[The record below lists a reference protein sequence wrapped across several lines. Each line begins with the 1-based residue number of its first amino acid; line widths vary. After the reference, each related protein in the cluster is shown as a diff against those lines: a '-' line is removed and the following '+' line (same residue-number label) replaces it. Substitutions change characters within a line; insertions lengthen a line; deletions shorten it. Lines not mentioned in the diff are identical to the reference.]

1 VDNPKGKIMKVFVT
15 GGTGF
20 VGREILGQLL
30 SAGHEVR
37 ALVRDGSQDKLSGH
51 QNLEAHLGDVTDA
64 ASLVGALDGCDAV
77 IHLVGI
83 IREFPGRGITFK
95 KMHVTATE
103 NILEACDEQEV
114 QRFLHMSS
122 NGTRE
127 RGTTAYHRTKWQAE
141 ELVRASE
148 LDWTIFRPSLIFGRG
163 SEFVKML
170 TELIRRVPVVPVI
183 GDGQYRMQ
191 PVSVEQVAVSFVK
204 ALAMPESIGKT
215 YHQGGSESYTYDA
228 ILDLTGKA
236 MGRKQVTKVHQPL
249 FMIKPMIK
257 MLQGFEQFPITEGQ
271 LKMLIEGN
279 VCDPDEWAQA
289 FGLAPISY
297 AEGIKEC
304 VQG

>member
-1 VDNPKGKIMKVFVT
+1 MKVFVT

-30 SAGHEVR
+30 SAGHEARV
-37 ALVRDGSQDKLSGH
+37 LVREGSQDKLSGH
-51 QNLEAHLGDVTDA
+51 QNLETHIGDVTDA

-103 NILEACDEQEV
+103 NILEACEEQGV
-114 QRFLHMSS
+114 RRFLHMSS

-127 RGTTAYHRTKWQAE
+127 NGRTGYHRTKWQAE
-141 ELVRASE
+141 ELVRDSG

-191 PVSVEQVAVSFVK
+191 PVSVAQVAESFVR
-204 ALAMPESIGKT
+204 ALAIPESIGKT

-257 MLQGFEQFPITEGQ
+257 MLQGFEQFPITEDQ

-289 FGLAPISY
+289 FGLVPISY
-297 AEGIKEC
+297 AEGIGEC

>member
-1 VDNPKGKIMKVFVT
+1 MKVFVT

-51 QNLEAHLGDVTDA
+51 QNLETHIGDVTDA
-64 ASLVGALDGCDAV
+64 ASLGGALDGCDAV

-95 KMHVTATE
+95 NIHVTATE
-103 NILEACDEQEV
+103 NILEACDEQGV
-114 QRFLHMSS
+114 QRYLHMSS

-141 ELVRASE
+141 ELVRASG

-257 MLQGFEQFPITEGQ
+257 ILQGFEQFPITEGQ

-289 FGLAPISY
+289 FGLVPTSY
-297 AEGIKEC
+297 AEGIGEC

>member
-1 VDNPKGKIMKVFVT
+1 MKVFVT

-51 QNLEAHLGDVTDA
+51 QNLETHIGDVTDA
-64 ASLVGALDGCDAV
+64 ASLGGALDGCDAV

-95 KMHVTATE
+95 NIHVTATE
-103 NILEACDEQEV
+103 NILEACDEQGV
-114 QRFLHMSS
+114 QRYLHMSS

-141 ELVRASE
+141 ELVRASG

-170 TELIRRVPVVPVI
+170 TELIRRIPVVPVI

-204 ALAMPESIGKT
+204 ALAMPESVGKT

-257 MLQGFEQFPITEGQ
+257 ILQGFEQFPITEGQ

-289 FGLAPISY
+289 FGLVPISY
-297 AEGIKEC
+297 AEGIGEC

>member
-1 VDNPKGKIMKVFVT
+1 MKVFVT

-51 QNLEAHLGDVTDA
+51 QNLETHIGDVTDA
-64 ASLVGALDGCDAV
+64 ASLGGALDGCDAV

-103 NILEACDEQEV
+103 NILEACDEQGV

-141 ELVRASE
+141 ELVRASG

-289 FGLAPISY
+289 FGLVPTSY
-297 AEGIKEC
+297 AEGIGEC

>member
-1 VDNPKGKIMKVFVT
+1 MVRRISFPVT
-15 GGTGF
+15 RISRLT
-20 VGREILGQLL
+20 I
-30 SAGHEVR
+30 
-37 ALVRDGSQDKLSGH
+37 
-51 QNLEAHLGDVTDA
+51 GDVTDA

-103 NILEACDEQEV
+103 NILEACDEQGV
-114 QRFLHMSS
+114 RRFLHMSS

-127 RGTTAYHRTKWQAE
+127 NGSTGYHRTKWQAE
-141 ELVRASE
+141 ELVRDSG

-191 PVSVEQVAVSFVK
+191 PVSVAQVAVSFVK

-257 MLQGFEQFPITEGQ
+257 MLQGFEQFPITEDQ
-271 LKMLIEGN
+271 LKMLVEGN

-289 FGLAPISY
+289 FGLVPISY
-297 AEGIKEC
+297 AEGIGEC

>member
-1 VDNPKGKIMKVFVT
+1 MKVFVT

-103 NILEACDEQEV
+103 NILEACDEQGV

-141 ELVRASE
+141 ELVRDSG

>member
-1 VDNPKGKIMKVFVT
+1 MKVFVT

-30 SAGHEVR
+30 SAGHQVR
-37 ALVRDGSQDKLSGH
+37 VLVRDGSQDKLSGH
-51 QNLEAHLGDVTDA
+51 RNLEAHVGDVTDA

-83 IREFPGRGITFK
+83 IREFPGRGVTFK

-114 QRFLHMSS
+114 RRFLHMSS

-127 RGTTAYHRTKWQAE
+127 NGSTGYHRTKWRAE
-141 ELVRASE
+141 ELVRDSG
-148 LDWTIFRPSLIFGRG
+148 LDWTIFRPSLIFGHG

-170 TELIRRVPVVPVI
+170 TELIRRVPLVPVI
-183 GDGQYRMQ
+183 GDGRYLMQ

-257 MLQGFEQFPITEGQ
+257 MLQGFENFPITEDQ
-271 LKMLIEGN
+271 LKMLVEGN

-289 FGLAPISY
+289 FGLVPISY
-297 AEGIKEC
+297 AEGIGEC

>member
-1 VDNPKGKIMKVFVT
+1 MKVFVT

-37 ALVRDGSQDKLSGH
+37 ALVRDGSQDKLAGH
-51 QNLEAHLGDVTDA
+51 RNLETHIGDVTDA

-103 NILEACDEQEV
+103 NILEACDEQGV

-141 ELVRASE
+141 ELVRASG

-191 PVSVEQVAVSFVK
+191 PVSVAQVAVSFVK

-257 MLQGFEQFPITEGQ
+257 MLQGFEQFPITEDQ
-271 LKMLIEGN
+271 LKMLVEGN

-289 FGLAPISY
+289 FGLVPISY
-297 AEGIKEC
+297 AEGIGEC

>member
-1 VDNPKGKIMKVFVT
+1 MRVFVT

-20 VGREILGQLL
+20 VGKEILAQLL

-37 ALVRDGSQDKLSGH
+37 ALVREGSQDKLAEH
-51 QNLEAHLGDVTDA
+51 QNVQSHLGDVTDA
-64 ASLVGALDGCDAV
+64 GSLVGALDGCDAV

-95 KMHVTATE
+95 KMHVTATQ
-103 NILEACDEQEV
+103 NILEACDEQGV
-114 QRFLHMSS
+114 RRFLHMSS

-127 RGTTAYHRTKWQAE
+127 RGNTGYHRTKWQAE
-141 ELVRASE
+141 ELVRASG

-191 PVSVEQVAVSFVK
+191 PVSVGQVAESFIR
-204 ALAMPESIGKT
+204 ALEMPGSVGAI

-228 ILDLTGKA
+228 ILDLTARA
-236 MGRKQVTKVHQPL
+236 MGRKQATKVHQPL
-249 FMIKPMIK
+249 FMIKPMIR
-257 MLQGFEQFPITEGQ
+257 MLQGFEQFPITEDQ
-271 LKMLIEGN
+271 LKMLVEGN
-279 VCDPDEWAQA
+279 VCDPDEWAQT
-289 FGLAPISY
+289 FELVPISY
-297 AEGIKEC
+297 AEGIGEC
-304 VQG
+304 V

>member
-1 VDNPKGKIMKVFVT
+1 MKVFVT

-51 QNLEAHLGDVTDA
+51 QNLETHLGDVTDA

-141 ELVRASE
+141 ELVRASG

-204 ALAMPESIGKT
+204 ALAMPESVGKT

-257 MLQGFEQFPITEGQ
+257 ILQGFEQFPITEGQ

-289 FGLAPISY
+289 FGLVPISY
-297 AEGIKEC
+297 AEGIGEC

>member
-1 VDNPKGKIMKVFVT
+1 MKVFMT

-20 VGREILGQLL
+20 VGKEILDQLL

-37 ALVRDGSQDKLSGH
+37 VLVREGSRDKLAKH
-51 QNLEAHLGDVTDA
+51 QNVQSHLGDVTDA
-64 ASLVGALDGCDAV
+64 DSLVGALDGCEAV

-95 KMHVTATE
+95 KMHVNATE
-103 NILEACDEQEV
+103 NMLDACAEQGV
-114 QRFLHMSS
+114 RRFLHMSS

-127 RGTTAYHRTKWQAE
+127 NGSTVYHRTKWQAE
-141 ELVRASE
+141 ELVRDSG

-191 PVSVEQVAVSFVK
+191 PVSVAQVAESFVR
-204 ALAMPESIGKT
+204 ALQMPESVGAT
-215 YHQGGSESYTYDA
+215 YHQGGSESYTYDT
-228 ILDLTGKA
+228 ILDLTARA
-236 MGRKQVTKVHQPL
+236 MGREQATKMHQPL
-249 FMIKPMIK
+249 FMIKPMIRL
-257 MLQGFEQFPITEGQ
+257 LQGFEQFPITEDQ
-271 LKMLIEGN
+271 LQMLVEGN
-279 VCDPDEWAQA
+279 VCDPEEWAQTFA
-289 FGLAPISY
+289 LVPISY
-297 AEGIKEC
+297 AEGIGEC

>member
-1 VDNPKGKIMKVFVT
+1 MKVFVT

-51 QNLEAHLGDVTDA
+51 QNLETHIGDVTDA
-64 ASLVGALDGCDAV
+64 ASLGGALDGCDAV

-95 KMHVTATE
+95 NIHVTATE
-103 NILEACDEQEV
+103 NILEACDEQGV

-141 ELVRASE
+141 ELVRASG

-257 MLQGFEQFPITEGQ
+257 ILQGFEQFPITEGQ

-289 FGLAPISY
+289 FGLVPTSY
-297 AEGIKEC
+297 AEGIGEC

>member
-1 VDNPKGKIMKVFVT
+1 MKVFVT

-103 NILEACDEQEV
+103 NILEACDEQGV

-183 GDGQYRMQ
+183 GDGRYRMQ

-289 FGLAPISY
+289 FGLVPISY
-297 AEGIKEC
+297 AEGIGEC
-304 VQG
+304 VQS

>member
-1 VDNPKGKIMKVFVT
+1 MKVFVT

-51 QNLEAHLGDVTDA
+51 QNLETHIGDVTDA
-64 ASLVGALDGCDAV
+64 ASLIGVLDGCDAV

-103 NILEACDEQEV
+103 NILEACDEQGV

-141 ELVRASE
+141 ELVRASG

-170 TELIRRVPVVPVI
+170 TELIRRIPVVPVI

-236 MGRKQVTKVHQPL
+236 MGRKHVTKVHQPL

-297 AEGIKEC
+297 AEGIGEC

>member
-1 VDNPKGKIMKVFVT
+1 MKVFVT

-20 VGREILGQLL
+20 VGREILKQLL
-30 SAGHEVR
+30 QAGHAAR
-37 ALVRDGSQDKLSGH
+37 ALVREGSESKLPELDKVETH
-51 QNLEAHLGDVTDA
+51 TGDITDV

-103 NILEACDEQEV
+103 NILGACDEQGV
-114 QRFLHMSS
+114 RRFLHMSS

-127 RGTTAYHRTKWQAE
+127 RGNTAYHRTKWQAE
-141 ELVRASE
+141 ELVRASG

-191 PVSVEQVAVSFVK
+191 PVSVAQVAESFVR
-204 ALAMPESIGKT
+204 ALAMPESVGAI

-228 ILDLTGKA
+228 ILDLTARA
-236 MGRKQVTKVHQPL
+236 MGRKQATKVHQPL

-257 MLQGFEQFPITEGQ
+257 LLQGFEQFPITEDQ
-271 LKMLIEGN
+271 LKMLVEGN
-279 VCDPDEWAQA
+279 VCDPDEWAQT
-289 FGLAPISY
+289 FELVPISY
-297 AEGIKEC
+297 AEGIGEC

>member
-1 VDNPKGKIMKVFVT
+1 MKVFVT

-30 SAGHEVR
+30 SAGDEVR

-51 QNLEAHLGDVTDA
+51 QNLETHIGDVTDA

-103 NILEACDEQEV
+103 NILEACDEQGV

-141 ELVRASE
+141 ELVRASG
-148 LDWTIFRPSLIFGRG
+148 LDWTIFRPSLIFGRD

-170 TELIRRVPVVPVI
+170 TELIRRVPIVPVI

-191 PVSVEQVAVSFVK
+191 PVSVEQVAASFVK

-289 FGLAPISY
+289 FGLVPISY
-297 AEGIKEC
+297 TEGIGKC

>member
-1 VDNPKGKIMKVFVT
+1 
-15 GGTGF
+15 
-20 VGREILGQLL
+20 
-30 SAGHEVR
+30 
-37 ALVRDGSQDKLSGH
+37 VRDGSQDKLSGH
-51 QNLEAHLGDVTDA
+51 QNLETHIGDVTDA
-64 ASLVGALDGCDAV
+64 ASLGGALDGCDAV

-95 KMHVTATE
+95 NIHVTATE
-103 NILEACDEQEV
+103 NILEACDEQGV

-141 ELVRASE
+141 ELVRASG

-204 ALAMPESIGKT
+204 ALAMSESIGKT

-289 FGLAPISY
+289 FGLVPTSY
-297 AEGIKEC
+297 AEGIGEC

>member
-1 VDNPKGKIMKVFVT
+1 MKVFMT

-51 QNLEAHLGDVTDA
+51 QNLETHIGDVTDA
-64 ASLVGALDGCDAV
+64 ASLGGALDGCDAV

-95 KMHVTATE
+95 NIHVTATE
-103 NILEACDEQEV
+103 NILEACDEQGV
-114 QRFLHMSS
+114 QRYLHMSS

-141 ELVRASE
+141 ELVRASG

-289 FGLAPISY
+289 FGLVPTSY
-297 AEGIKEC
+297 AEGIGEC
-304 VQG
+304 V

>member
-1 VDNPKGKIMKVFVT
+1 
-15 GGTGF
+15 
-20 VGREILGQLL
+20 
-30 SAGHEVR
+30 
-37 ALVRDGSQDKLSGH
+37 
-51 QNLEAHLGDVTDA
+51 
-64 ASLVGALDGCDAV
+64 
-77 IHLVGI
+77 
-83 IREFPGRGITFK
+83 
-95 KMHVTATE
+95 MHVTATE

-141 ELVRASE
+141 ELVRASG

-170 TELIRRVPVVPVI
+170 TELIRRIPVVPVI

-204 ALAMPESIGKT
+204 ALAMPESVGKT

-289 FGLAPISY
+289 FGLVPISY
-297 AEGIKEC
+297 ADGIGEC
-304 VQG
+304 V

>member
-1 VDNPKGKIMKVFVT
+1 MKVFVT

-51 QNLEAHLGDVTDA
+51 QNLETHIGDVTDA
-64 ASLVGALDGCDAV
+64 ASLGGALDGCDAV

-95 KMHVTATE
+95 NIHVTATE
-103 NILEACDEQEV
+103 NILEACDEQGV
-114 QRFLHMSS
+114 QRYLHMSS

-141 ELVRASE
+141 ELVRASG

-191 PVSVEQVAVSFVK
+191 PVSAEQVAVSFVK
-204 ALAMPESIGKT
+204 ALAMSESIGKT

-236 MGRKQVTKVHQPL
+236 MGRKKVTKVHQPL

-289 FGLAPISY
+289 FGLVPTSY
-297 AEGIKEC
+297 AEGIGEC

>member
-1 VDNPKGKIMKVFVT
+1 MRVFVT

-20 VGREILGQLL
+20 VGKEILAQLL

-37 ALVRDGSQDKLSGH
+37 ALVREGSQDKLAEH
-51 QNLEAHLGDVTDA
+51 QNVQSHLGDVTDA
-64 ASLVGALDGCDAV
+64 GSLVGALDGCDAV

-103 NILEACDEQEV
+103 NIIKACDEQGV
-114 QRFLHMSS
+114 RRFLHMSS

-127 RGTTAYHRTKWQAE
+127 RGNTGYHRTKWQAE
-141 ELVRASE
+141 ELVRASG

-191 PVSVEQVAVSFVK
+191 PVSVGQVAESFIR
-204 ALAMPESIGKT
+204 ALEMPGSVGAI

-228 ILDLTGKA
+228 ILDLTARA
-236 MGRKQVTKVHQPL
+236 MGRKQATKVHQPL
-249 FMIKPMIK
+249 FMIKPMIR
-257 MLQGFEQFPITEGQ
+257 MLQGFEQFPITEDQ
-271 LKMLIEGN
+271 LKMLVEGN
-279 VCDPDEWAQA
+279 VCDPDEWAQT
-289 FGLAPISY
+289 FELVPISY
-297 AEGIKEC
+297 AEGIGEC
-304 VQG
+304 V